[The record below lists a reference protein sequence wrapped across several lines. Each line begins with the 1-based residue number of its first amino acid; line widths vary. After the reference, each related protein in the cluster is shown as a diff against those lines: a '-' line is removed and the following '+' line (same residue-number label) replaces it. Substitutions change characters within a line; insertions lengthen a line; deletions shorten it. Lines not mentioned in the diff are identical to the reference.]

1 MTDDDELDDSNDA
14 ERAFDRL
21 RREVALTLAAVKGI
35 AAGRNEIEIPDY
47 SETLAQIQDTQGKI
61 RREIAFI
68 ANAPALKTSVADWG
82 SEMARSSASARS
94 EDHRALLDARSAFE
108 RAAKDVGMMLGSARE
123 AARQENWLI
132 WSGVAGMVLG
142 AAIAVGTNML
152 WHGIEDQFRSPEQHA
167 ADVLGMDQMD
177 AGVHLIQAA
186 SPAVWQDLLLGGQI
200 VAKNRALIRRCQK
213 FARQKDVRCLLRI
226 PATKAGAARSPG
238 TTAARGHH

>member
-1 MTDDDELDDSNDA
+1 MTDDDELDDSNVA

-61 RREIAFI
+61 RRELAFI
-68 ANAPALKTSVADWG
+68 ANAPALKISVADWG
-82 SEMARSSASARS
+82 SEMARSSASARN
-94 EDHRALLDARSAFE
+94 EDHRALLDARSAFD
-108 RAAKDVGMMLGSARE
+108 RAAKKAGMMLGSARE
-123 AARQENWLI
+123 AARQEKWLI

-142 AAIAVGTNML
+142 VAVTMGANML
-152 WHGIEDQFRSPEQHA
+152 WHGIEDQFRSPEQQA

-186 SPAVWQDLLLGGQI
+186 SHAVWQDLFLGDRI
-200 VAKNRALIRRCQK
+200 VVKNRALIRRCQK
-213 FARQKDVRCLLRI
+213 FARQKDVRCLVRI
-226 PATKAGAARSPG
+226 PAGQAGAAKSSG
-238 TTAARGHH
+238 MTAARGDH